1 MVGEDYAGISR
12 IGGEQPSRRGF
23 QRGFEMN
30 MANETN
36 PHRDV
41 RLPVHLYD
49 AAEQLIKGTRFETV
63 DAFVAFV
70 LQELTSRDS
79 TKFEEQERKVI
90 EARLRDLG
98 YL

>member
-1 MVGEDYAGISR
+1 MG
-12 IGGEQPSRRGF
+12 
-23 QRGFEMN
+23 
-30 MANETN
+30 NETN
-36 PHRDV
+36 SHRDIRV
-41 RLPVHLYD
+41 PAHLYD
-49 AAEQLIKGTRFETV
+49 AAERLIKGTRFQTV
-63 DAFVAFV
+63 DEFLVFV

>member
-1 MVGEDYAGISR
+1 
-12 IGGEQPSRRGF
+12 
-23 QRGFEMN
+23 MN

-36 PHRDV
+36 PHRDI
-41 RLPVHLYD
+41 RLPAHLYD

>member
-1 MVGEDYAGISR
+1 MGNE
-12 IGGEQPSRRGF
+12 
-23 QRGFEMN
+23 
-30 MANETN
+30 ANSF
-36 PHRDV
+36 RDI
-41 RLPVHLYD
+41 RLPAHLYD
-49 AAEQLIKGTRFETV
+49 AAERLIKGTRFASVEEFLV
-63 DAFVAFV
+63 FV

>member
-1 MVGEDYAGISR
+1 MG
-12 IGGEQPSRRGF
+12 
-23 QRGFEMN
+23 
-30 MANETN
+30 NETN
-36 PHRDV
+36 SHRDI
-41 RLPVHLYD
+41 REPAHLYD
-49 AAEQLIKGTRFETV
+49 AAERLIKGTRFQTV
-63 DAFVAFV
+63 DEFLVFV